1 MKNKLQQSTLDFI
14 KDLQQ
19 NNDRDWFNPNK
30 ARYEAA
36 KKDFEELLT
45 TVIEKASEFEPAL
58 KDQKAKDAVFRIYRD
73 VRFSSDKR
81 PYKEHICAYLAEG
94 GRKTINPGYYLHIN
108 PNNQSYLASGLWFPP
123 APELKAVRQEID
135 YNYDEFQ
142 GIIGDSKF
150 KKMYPEVEGEK
161 LKTSPKGYDSENP
174 AIELLR
180 HKSWGVSHPITDAEL
195 LSDTL
200 ADKIVALMK
209 TAKPMIDFLMRPMK
223 ELEEA
228 KGKSKAGK

>member
-1 MKNKLQQSTLDFI
+1 MKNNLQQSTLDFI

-19 NNDRDWFNPNK
+19 NNDRDWFNQNK
-30 ARYEAA
+30 PRYEAA
-36 KKDFEELLT
+36 KQDFETLLT
-45 TVIEKASEFEPAL
+45 TILEKASAFEPGL
-58 KDQKAKDAVFRIYRD
+58 KGQVAKDTVFRIYRD

-108 PNNQSYLASGLWFPP
+108 PGNQSYLANGLWYPP

-135 YNYDEFQ
+135 YNFDEFKS
-142 GIIGDSKF
+142 ILENPKF
-150 KKMYPEVEGEK
+150 KKQFPEIEGDK
-161 LKTSPKGYDSENP
+161 LKTNPKGYDFENP

-180 HKSWGVSHPITDAEL
+180 YKSWGVSHPFSDADI
-195 LSDTL
+195 LSENFADT
-200 ADKIVALMK
+200 VVSLMK

-228 KGKSKAGK
+228 KGKSRE